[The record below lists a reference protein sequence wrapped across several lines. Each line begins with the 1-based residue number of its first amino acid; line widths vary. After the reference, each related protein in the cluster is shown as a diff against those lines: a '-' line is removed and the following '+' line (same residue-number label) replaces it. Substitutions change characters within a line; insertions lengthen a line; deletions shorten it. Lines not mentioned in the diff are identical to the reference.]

1 MNKKKIFILC
11 ATKSGLDLIKLISN
25 KYKIGCVIT
34 AKTYKNSSSERIS
47 AKKFCKENKIRCKE
61 IKNYSN
67 IDEIKKFLLQEKID
81 ILICISWQRL
91 IPLWLIKKER
101 LVCIGAHGSHQGMYL
116 GRGRSPINWAIL
128 SGKKNFEIS
137 LFLIENE
144 EADSGSKIFSKKF
157 KIDYTDDV
165 ASIYVKCHLILSKMI
180 FNFLENKKTKM
191 IKYKLEKSRF
201 LPKINPNDGFIDWNR
216 SAIDLFN
223 FIRSKSTPYPNAF
236 TMYKNIKIEILS
248 SKPINDFII
257 EKVKAGTIIML
268 LSNDDLLVQ
277 TKKGMLIISIEKK
290 YLNYMKPGI
299 KFCSANFKNQIK
311 DIIKSHH
318 ELYPSNKLNKLIF
331 NLLK

>member
-11 ATKSGLDLIKLISN
+11 ATKSGLDLIKLISS

-34 AKTYKNSSSERIS
+34 AKTYKNSTSERIS

-67 IDEIKKFLLQEKID
+67 LDEIKKFLLQEKID

-91 IPLWLIKKER
+91 IPLWLIKKEG

-128 SGKKNFEIS
+128 SGKKIFEIS
-137 LFLIENE
+137 LFLIKNE
-144 EADSGSKIFSKKF
+144 EADSGSEIFSKKF
-157 KIDYTDDV
+157 KINYTDDV

-191 IKYKLEKSRF
+191 KKYELEKSRF
-201 LPKINPNDGFIDWNR
+201 LPKINPKDGFIDWNR

-223 FIRSKSTPYPNAF
+223 FIRSKSIPYPNAF

-257 EKVKAGTIIML
+257 EKAKAGTIIML

-290 YLNYMKPGI
+290 YLRYMKPGI
-299 KFCSANFKNQIK
+299 KFRSANFKNQIK
-311 DIIKSHH
+311 NIIKSHY
-318 ELYPSNKLNKLIF
+318 ELYPANKLNKLIS
-331 NLLK
+331 NLSK